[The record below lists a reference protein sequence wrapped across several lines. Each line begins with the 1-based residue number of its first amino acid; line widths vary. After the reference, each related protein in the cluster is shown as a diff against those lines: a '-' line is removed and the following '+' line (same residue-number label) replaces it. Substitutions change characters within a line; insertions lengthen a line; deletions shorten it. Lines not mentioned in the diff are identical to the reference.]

1 MRCTAYDTTPITRRS
16 RTPEGYLL
24 VPAMVAASDNVQP
37 YLASELGIKDAAPT
51 KLIRVFR
58 PKAVV
63 DAAAP
68 LFNGVPITLDHPSKM
83 VDTKIYRTV
92 NRGRAMNVVAKDAG
106 LEADLLVQDDD
117 AIKAVESGSRK
128 EVSAAYDFD
137 LDMTAGTSPHGQAYD
152 AVASNIQPNHIALV
166 RVGRSRTPSGRPCAV
181 ADSATKGDH
190 MRVLVFDALLLGAA
204 TSVQL
209 PEMDDGAATQVDGLI
224 RNIASARD
232 AATKQCDEVM
242 AECAEKLELQAS
254 GHAAQLK
261 TVTDAQP
268 ALIAAAAKDMA
279 DVMALG
285 AKHGLTLKATD
296 TAGMRLEIV
305 TELAK
310 KPELKK
316 VFDAMLPDLAKAED
330 DQVKLALTAV
340 DAMGALAPV
349 KAKTHEALGKALAGK
364 NPKVE
369 AQAVDAEGDG
379 RQQAINH
386 SANAWK
392 REKKS

>member
-37 YLASELGIKDAAPT
+37 YLASELGIKDALPT

-92 NRGRAMNVVAKDAG
+92 NRGRAMNAMAKDAG
-106 LEADLLVQDDD
+106 IEADLLVQDDA
-117 AIKAVESGSRK
+117 AIQAVESGARK

-137 LDMTAGTSPHGQAYD
+137 LEMTAGTSPHGQAYD
-152 AVASNIQPNHIALV
+152 AVASNIVPNHIALV

-204 TSVQL
+204 SSVQL
-209 PEMDDGAATQVDGLI
+209 PEMDDGTATQVDGLI

-232 AATKQCDEVM
+232 AATTERDED
-242 AECAEKLELQAS
+242 
-254 GHAAQLK
+254 H
-261 TVTDAQP
+261 D
-268 ALIAAAAKDMA
+268 
-279 DVMALG
+279 
-285 AKHGLTLKATD
+285 
-296 TAGMRLEIV
+296 
-305 TELAK
+305 
-310 KPELKK
+310 
-316 VFDAMLPDLAKAED
+316 
-330 DQVKLALTAV
+330 
-340 DAMGALAPV
+340 
-349 KAKTHEALGKALAGK
+349 
-364 NPKVE
+364 
-369 AQAVDAEGDG
+369 
-379 RQQAINH
+379 
-386 SANAWK
+386 
-392 REKKS
+392 